1 MPRHF
6 CEERINAV
14 DMRRPMRQR
23 SQEAGVALLISLF
36 ALLLICVVGMALIM
50 ASGTESALTGN
61 YRSATSVYYAALAG
75 LEEGRGRMMVN
86 SPNYLAQAL
95 SLAKGSVPTIG
106 PGAAAQVWYIINP
119 MPGEP
124 SDIGM
129 LTLYP
134 DNEYALE
141 FPGITTTI
149 LTTPSVTPP
158 SGPPSTI
165 YNPPYKWVRINAI
178 TAASA
183 QTTGVTV
190 NQNPGPPYTA
200 LTYVNNSLT
209 VDQPGPAALEIT
221 ALAVMPNGSQ
231 RMLQYVVG
239 PTALSLTFPAAL
251 TLDGNGVSYTGP
263 TAAQY
268 ATNGSRFGVDGHDL
282 NVGGGCVPAVFPF
295 TGIGITNLADQPNV
309 VNNITA
315 EGVTNV
321 YQGAGGTPSVNQ
333 VALPQNWQTPSGL
346 TNIVQTIAANAD
358 INITPPGNSTATPA
372 DFPASMSATNPV
384 TIVVNGNLTVQNW
397 ANTGYGLL
405 VVTGNLIFGPND
417 SWKGIV
423 LVIGQGNLVAAQGGS
438 GEFDGAVLVARTVD
452 NNGNLLP
459 DTGGLGPA
467 TVSLTGGSNGVKYST
482 CWINAAQGAFKYKTL
497 SFREITPP

>member
-1 MPRHF
+1 
-6 CEERINAV
+6 
-14 DMRRPMRQR
+14 MRQR
-23 SQEAGVALLISLF
+23 SKEAGVALLISLF

-75 LEEGRGRMMVN
+75 LEEARGRMMVN
-86 SPNYLAQAL
+86 SPTYLPPL
-95 SLAKGSVPTIG
+95 LGFAKGSVPTVG
-106 PGAAAQVWYIINP
+106 PGGTAQVWYITNP
-119 MPGEP
+119 LPSEP
-124 SDIGM
+124 AGIGI
-129 LTLYP
+129 LALYP
-134 DNEYALE
+134 DNEYAQE
-141 FPGITTTI
+141 FPDIATPVI
-149 LTTPSVTPP
+149 SWTPSVSSQAQWNGAP
-158 SGPPSTI
+158 I
-165 YNPPYKWVRINAI
+165 YTNYKWVRINAI
-178 TAASA
+178 TITSSENS
-183 QTTGVTV
+183 GVNV
-190 NQNPGPPYTA
+190 DHSQGSEFSA

-268 ATNGSRFGVDGHDL
+268 AANGNRFGMDGNDL
-282 NVGGGCVPAVFPF
+282 NVGGGCVPVAFPF
-295 TGIGITNLADQPNV
+295 TGVGITNLADQSNV
-309 VNNITA
+309 ANNITT

-321 YQGAGGTPSVNQ
+321 YQGAGGAPSVNQ

-358 INITPPGNSTATPA
+358 ANITPPGNSAATPA

-397 ANTGYGLL
+397 NNTGYGLL
-405 VVTGNLIFGPND
+405 VVTGDLIFGPND

-423 LVIGQGNLVAAQGGS
+423 LVIGQGNLTAAQGGT

-459 DTGGLGPA
+459 DAGGLGPA
-467 TVSLTGGSNGVKYST
+467 MVSLTGGSNGVKYSS
-482 CWINAAQGAFKYKTL
+482 CWISAAQGAFKYKTL
-497 SFREITPP
+497 SFREIPQITP